1 MNQRDELAQDVAAA
15 VFEAADTLACAD
27 IESSTDAVLVGHFDM
42 RKAADHLIGLGYSRP
57 RVVETVEELDTLS
70 RGARILTPKT
80 GNVWW
85 PSRHGRGWDGSNG
98 GYTFTRD
105 LLEQEGP
112 ATVLYLPEE
121 KP

>member
-1 MNQRDELAQDVAAA
+1 MSTRDELANLIDDAAEWATSQGRICSPHEVADAILAA
-15 VFEAADTLACAD
+15 
-27 IESSTDAVLVGHFDM
+27 
-42 RKAADHLIGLGYSRP
+42 GYSRP